1 MSAEIW
7 NAIAVV
13 KDPRVQGRIDY
24 PLGLILLVS
33 LYATISGCDDW
44 EQIEDYAANYEEELR
59 ALYKKLSGNDLEIA
73 RMPSHD
79 TFNRVFQLIDPNKF
93 MQAYKDFV
101 CSIYEI
107 MTGKTIAIDG
117 KTLRGVKRVEKMNP
131 AHIVSAYCTEH
142 HFVIDHLKA
151 EEKGHELTTIL
162 KLLDALFLEGSTVT
176 IDAAGTYVE
185 VVEKILSKGGNFVLP
200 VKGNQKRL
208 LRFIEQEFKS
218 YKNNEITTDK
228 QIDTGHGK
236 VEERTAYCITDIRT
250 DDDIDDCM
258 SKWEGVKTLV
268 KIERKV
274 YKKVD
279 KSDSV
284 EIVYYITNLTDAK
297 EINDTIRK
305 HWSIENNL
313 HRSLDVLLGEDHSQK
328 SINNVVENFHIMN
341 LLALFVLKE
350 LSNEMKI
357 SMKRI
362 RKICSYTPPTKLFT

>member
-1 MSAEIW
+1 
-7 NAIAVV
+7 
-13 KDPRVQGRIDY
+13 
-24 PLGLILLVS
+24 
-33 LYATISGCDDW
+33 
-44 EQIEDYAANYEEELR
+44 
-59 ALYKKLSGNDLEIA
+59 
-73 RMPSHD
+73 MPSHD

-162 KLLDALFLEGSTVT
+162 KLLDALFLEESTVT

-218 YKNNEITTDK
+218 YRNNEITTDK

-297 EINDTIRK
+297 EINDTIRR

>member
-1 MSAEIW
+1 M
-7 NAIAVV
+7 
-13 KDPRVQGRIDY
+13 
-24 PLGLILLVS
+24 VS

-44 EQIEDYAANYEEELR
+44 GQIEDYAANYEEELR
-59 ALYKKLSGNDLEIA
+59 VLYKKLSGNDLEIA

-79 TFNRVFQLIDPNKF
+79 TFNRIFQLIDPNKF

-131 AHIVSAYCTEH
+131 AHIVSAYCPEH

-218 YKNNEITTDK
+218 YRNNEITTDK

-297 EINDTIRK
+297 EINDTIRR

>member
-1 MSAEIW
+1 MNIDFW
-7 NAIAVV
+7 NSISTVE
-13 KDPRVQGRIDY
+13 DPRVQGRIDY
-24 PLGLILLVS
+24 PLSLILLTS
-33 LYATISGCDDW
+33 FYAILSGCDDW

-218 YKNNEITTDK
+218 YRNNEITTDK

-279 KSDSV
+279 K
-284 EIVYYITNLTDAK
+284 L
-297 EINDTIRK
+297 
-305 HWSIENNL
+305 
-313 HRSLDVLLGEDHSQK
+313 SL
-328 SINNVVENFHIMN
+328 IHI
-341 LLALFVLKE
+341 
-350 LSNEMKI
+350 
-357 SMKRI
+357 
-362 RKICSYTPPTKLFT
+362 